1 VRIGVVTTSYPRDA
15 GDPAGS
21 FVAAHVAA
29 MRLLGHDVEVI
40 SARSIGSSPLFEG
53 SGAPEELERGGIVEQ
68 ARAMLEAARFTAEM
82 TTAIFNRIGEWDV
95 IIAHWLPCAAA
106 ALAAIQA
113 RRAAQPSEPKKKL
126 LAIAHGGDIHTL
138 RRTLLLAPTMKALD
152 AGGARVVFVSD
163 ELRAIAK
170 ADGAIVQPMGIN
182 VERFADIARAPTTPP
197 TIAVIGRLVPI
208 KGVDVAIDA
217 MSHLAT
223 DARLVIAGDGPERS
237 ALEARAKKGSDP
249 ISQRHEHVDAEK
261 GSDPVSQRHEQ
272 LDAEMGSDPISF
284 AGVLDPYSRDEL
296 LSRSSVVVIPS
307 RVLPNGRSEGTPV
320 VALEAL
326 AAGVPVVASDVGGL
340 RELEHVVRVPPD
352 DPRALAS
359 AIDRVLASSPSSDE
373 LRASVAHLEWSRVA
387 QRLLDVALA

>member
-1 VRIGVVTTSYPRDA
+1 MRIGVVTTSYPRDA

-68 ARAMLEAARFTAEM
+68 AKAMLEAARFTAEM
-82 TTAIFNRIGEWDV
+82 TTEIFNRMGEWDV

-113 RRAAQPSEPKKKL
+113 RRAAQPSEPRKKL

-138 RRTLLLAPTMKALD
+138 RRTLLLAPTMKALET
-152 AGGARVVFVSD
+152 GGAKVVFVSE

-170 ADGAIVQPMGIN
+170 ADGAIVQPMGIH

-217 MSHLAT
+217 MIHVA
-223 DARLVIAGDGPERS
+223 APAQLVIAGDGAERER
-237 ALEARAKKGSDP
+237 LEKRAAG
-249 ISQRHEHVDAEK
+249 DATFV
-261 GSDPVSQRHEQ
+261 GQ
-272 LDAEMGSDPISF
+272 
-284 AGVLDPYSRDEL
+284 LDPYSRDEL
-296 LSRSSVVVIPS
+296 LSRASLVVIPS

-340 RELEHVVRVPPD
+340 RELAHVVRVPPD

-359 AIDRVLASSPSSDE
+359 AIDRVLASPPSNDE

-387 QRLLDVALA
+387 QRLLDIALA